1 MIAYIPARGGSK
13 RVPRKNIK
21 KLGGKPIV
29 AHVIETAKSLD
40 FIRKVCVST
49 DDTEIQD
56 IVIKYGAETG
66 ALRASKLADDYV
78 DCVTLIKEDVPRF
91 VNDSEDFL
99 MILPTAALV
108 QVNHYYSAYALFK
121 ERTPHVLMSTVEYPI
136 SPFWAMVLD
145 ENGFCKP
152 VHPESLK
159 IRSQDLPR
167 TCVDAGLFYMMSK
180 NRIHNKEGPGHE
192 NVLAYNIPSDIAVD
206 VDNPVDWEELE
217 ILFQK
222 QKESKKLL

>member
-13 RVPRKNIK
+13 RIPRKNIK

-29 AHVIETAKSLD
+29 AHVIETVKSLD
-40 FIRKVCVST
+40 FITKVFVST

-108 QVNHYYSAYALFK
+108 QVNHYYAAYALFK
-121 ERTPHVLMSTVEYPI
+121 ERTPQVLMSTVGYPI

-159 IRSQDLPR
+159 IRSQDLPS

-180 NRIHNKEGPGHE
+180 NRLHREEGLGHD
-192 NVLAYNIPSDIAVD
+192 NILAYIIPSDIAVD
-206 VDNPVDWEELE
+206 VDTPADWEQLE
-217 ILFQK
+217 ILYEK
-222 QKESKKLL
+222 QKRVNDLL